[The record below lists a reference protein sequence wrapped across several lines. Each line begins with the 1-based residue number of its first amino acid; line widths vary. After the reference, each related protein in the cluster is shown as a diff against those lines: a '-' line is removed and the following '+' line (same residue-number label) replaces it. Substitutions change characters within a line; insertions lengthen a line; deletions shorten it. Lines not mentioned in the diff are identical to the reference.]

1 MVRAFA
7 MNWGV
12 TGVLLDSEAGT
23 DDDAV
28 IESTLRRAKE
38 LGIVAPGDVCV
49 VTAGRSRETG
59 STNLIR
65 VVSVR

>member
-1 MVRAFA
+1 MIDFA
-7 MNWGV
+7 V
-12 TGVLLDSEAGT
+12 
-23 DDDAV
+23 
-28 IESTLRRAKE
+28 RRARE

-65 VVSVR
+65 VVSVP

>member
-1 MVRAFA
+1 

-12 TGVLLDSEAGT
+12 TGVLLESDPGVS
-23 DDDAV
+23 DDDV
-28 IESTLRRAKE
+28 IDFALRRARD
-38 LGIVAPGDVCV
+38 LGIAAPGDVCV

-65 VVSVR
+65 VVNAE